1 MSFCPMRMAMSQV
14 REISFPGATVL
25 DVRPTSSTLSFS
37 LYEAEVAEGESVVA
51 VDWGDGSVV
60 MYAPDADRRVSLSH
74 AYSRAGTYSVRIQ
87 NRLSRLVY
95 SRCAPAAAGEFYETT
110 SPFTGALALHGVESV
125 GSAVQNRT
133 LSYGMFCYTG
143 IESAPSG
150 YSAPLVS
157 SVNSSARMVP
167 FGCFYGCT
175 NLTSV
180 AGLDL
185 TGVVAVDAWAFGGC
199 SSLPDLTAFS
209 GCKLL
214 HVGPCAFSA
223 CTSLKSVD
231 GLAGSA
237 LADGCAGSLF
247 AGSSYV
253 SVSGYSSRMCMLK
266 ECDTI
271 ASDLD
276 PDGTLSGTDRYHRV
290 QHFLMGLGERAF
302 EQCTSLESVAALK
315 GFSGVLVPGTF
326 SQCSSLAT
334 VPDELVAKQGSGRY
348 QNIFTNGAA
357 CVAFVYTGALPVY
370 AHSSVIPDE
379 PVYGRKW
386 VQGGTFDGCPAPNVV
401 KGTFSV
407 VAGGQYKGCTGIT
420 DVTFSD
426 HAVDSYSVGPDAFSG
441 CTALRAVRFPTQT
454 MEQVKAAG
462 SPDLSGYGCRT
473 TRKGYPFG
481 LPSGCV
487 IYCSDGNLTVP

>member
-87 NRLSRLVY
+87 DRLSRLVY
-95 SRCAPAAAGEFYETT
+95 SHAAPAGAGQFSETLT
-110 SPFTGALALHGVESV
+110 PFDGARALHGVESV

-133 LSYGMFCYTG
+133 LSYGMFCNTG

-150 YSAPLVS
+150 YSAPLIS

-167 FGCFYGCT
+167 FGCFHGCA

-199 SSLPDLTAFS
+199 SSLPDLSAFS

-237 LADGCAGSLF
+237 LADGCDSSLF
-247 AGSSYV
+247 AGAS
-253 SVSGYSSRMCMLK
+253 SVSYRGSTFRVLD

-271 ASDLD
+271 TADLD
-276 PDGTLSGTDRYHRV
+276 PDGEMNSGRYHRV

-302 EQCTSLESVAALK
+302 EQCTSLESVAALE

-326 SQCSSLAT
+326 SNCSSLVT
-334 VPDELVAKQGSGRY
+334 VPDKLVTKQGAGY
-348 QNIFTNGAA
+348 HQEGYLNGMA
-357 CVAFVYTGALPVY
+357 CYAFVHTGAIPVY
-370 AHSSVIPDE
+370 AHTSIVADE
-379 PVYGRKW
+379 PVYGRTW
-386 VQGGTFDGCPAPNVV
+386 SQGGTFDGCPAPNVV
-401 KGTFSV
+401 KGTSPV
-407 VAGGQYKGCTGIT
+407 VVGGQYAGCTGIT
-420 DVTFSD
+420 DVKFSCSST
-426 HAVDSYSVGPDAFSG
+426 ALSIGPGAFDG
-441 CTALRAVRFPTQT
+441 CTALRAVRFPKYTIS
-454 MEQVKAAG
+454 QVTAAG
-462 SPDLSGYGCRT
+462 QPALNGYGCLTSNR
-473 TRKGYPFG
+473 RYPFG

-487 IYCSDGNLTVP
+487 IYCKDGNLTVP